1 MESRGK
7 NDLLPSYKNIWR
19 SLLHPEKVVSLIEGL
34 SFNTS
39 VLNSTSTISLLIKAL
54 REDMV
59 SQNYERVPDTKRSPA
74 DPQKDA
80 GLFSLLTFWW
90 MNGVFQTG
98 AKRPLEESDFLP
110 LQEQDETQRLTENIQ
125 KLWSCEKKKC
135 AESGKK
141 PRLWKSVLKAVSLRQ
156 WGFLLFTN
164 LLYFTCRV
172 LQPLLLGFLVSEM
185 MDIQNDDRSLLYVC
199 AAAMSVNA
207 LVRSQVQHQCF
218 YRSLLLGMQLR
229 AALKGVVY
237 LKVSP
242 LFSTSMYVIDI
253 FSRERNSGL
262 WSHADIYAN
271 EHCSDAIARLC
282 NL

>member
-1 MESRGK
+1 
-7 NDLLPSYKNIWR
+7 
-19 SLLHPEKVVSLIEGL
+19 
-34 SFNTS
+34 
-39 VLNSTSTISLLIKAL
+39 
-54 REDMV
+54 MV
-59 SQNYERVPDTKRSPA
+59 NYERVSDTKRPPA
-74 DPQKDA
+74 NPPKEA

-98 AKRPLEESDFLP
+98 SKRPLQESDFLP

-141 PRLWKSVLKAVSLRQ
+141 PQLWKSVLNAVSLQQ
-156 WGFLLFTN
+156 WGFLLLTN
-164 LLYFTCRV
+164 LLYCTCRV

-185 MDIQNDDRSLLYVC
+185 MNIQNDDRSLLYMC

-207 LVRSQVQHQCF
+207 LMRSQVAHQFF
-218 YRSLLLGMQLR
+218 YRSYLLGMQLR

-237 LKVSP
+237 LKVST
-242 LFSTSMYVIDI
+242 LFSTSILSFVSIDI

-262 WSHADIYAN
+262 WSHVHIYAN
-271 EHCSDAIARLC
+271 EHCSDGFVRLC